1 MTAEDFDQSFRVNTL
16 APLLLVQAALPHL
29 QKPARI
35 INISSSISR
44 RGAPGGALLYVG
56 SKAALEA
63 TSRCLAHELG
73 KDGTTVN
80 CILSGPVDT
89 DMMKLAPKAMIEAS
103 MKNTPV
109 EARMGTV
116 DDIAGVVAF
125 LASEEARWISG
136 QCISATGGMVML

>member
-1 MTAEDFDQSFRVNTL
+1 MTPQDFEQSFRVNTM

-29 QKPARI
+29 RRPGRI

-44 RGAPGGALLYVG
+44 RGAAGGALLYVG

-89 DMMKLAPKAMIEAS
+89 DMMKLAPPAMLEAA
-103 MKNTPV
+103 MRATTV
-109 EARMGTV
+109 ETRLGTV
-116 DDIAGVVAF
+116 DDIADVVAF
-125 LASEEARWISG
+125 LASDEARWISG